1 MKGLGKHDFGK
12 GPPSTIFS
20 FGDED
25 TEHKYIKD
33 LEKTGLTTTDID
45 PIDPNQP
52 KGMKRQKTDPTYNVN
67 ETDDRKAAV
76 LKIQKH
82 LNKKYGANLDLDGK
96 LGPLTLKS
104 INKFMPRAKTGL
116 ADEPNKTTAVQGK
129 KLKEADKTLGITFTQ
144 EPYECWNGMG
154 AMITAYADGDQ
165 VGQVIFEPTD
175 SDKNKWYATEV
186 EVEDEFQRR
195 GIATTMYDM
204 AKKIA
209 QKANAVIVPSHAQTS
224 DAKGLWKDK
233 KIWEASGYIPSEKEK
248 NDPRFKT
255 ALTVDV
261 KPDSI
266 KKNAKAFNWK
276 TSRAGIPPQARADG
290 KLAEDLM
297 REFKSFLLEDKQPKV
312 GYHVT
317 ATKNL
322 PVIRKNGINAD
333 RRGNSYVWD
342 TLEMAEWFTD
352 FQNDEGQDRT
362 ILKID
367 MTGIDA
373 RPDPEA
379 EDMSEWSSRFE
390 PGTNGGA
397 WIVSGSIPPDKI
409 IG

>member
-1 MKGLGKHDFGK
+1 
-12 GPPSTIFS
+12 
-20 FGDED
+20 
-25 TEHKYIKD
+25 
-33 LEKTGLTTTDID
+33 
-45 PIDPNQP
+45 
-52 KGMKRQKTDPTYNVN
+52 
-67 ETDDRKAAV
+67 
-76 LKIQKH
+76 
-82 LNKKYGANLDLDGK
+82 
-96 LGPLTLKS
+96 
-104 INKFMPRAKTGL
+104 MPRAKKGL
-116 ADEPNKTTAVQGK
+116 ADEPNKTTRVQGK
-129 KLKEADKTLGITFTQ
+129 KVKVKEYVDDIKSYRNPSPKTLYNLTKRSAHKHMRGMYHNGDTYWWDANDAIHADGSKLLGIPYDYLNRLEAAIDNVSGNYYVGGDDGVPAEITQRYDVEELAESSGITFTQ
-144 EPYECWNGMG
+144 EPYEGWNGMG

-175 SDKNKWYATEV
+175 GDKNKWYATEV
-186 EVEDEFQRR
+186 EVEDDFQRR

-266 KKNAKAFNWK
+266 KKNAKAFGWK
-276 TSRAGIPPQARADG
+276 TSRAGIPPQANPSG
-290 KLAEDLM
+290 KIAEDLM
-297 REFKSFLLEDKQPKV
+297 REFTSFLLEDKQPKV

-322 PVIRKNGINAD
+322 PVIRKNGIKAD
-333 RRGNSYVWD
+333 SRGNSYVWD
-342 TLEMAEWFTD
+342 SLEMAEWFTD

-379 EDMSEWSSRFE
+379 EDMSEWSSSFKS
-390 PGTNGGA
+390 GTNGGA
-397 WIVSGSIPPDKI
+397 WIVSGPIPPDKI